1 MKREFTVQTARR
13 LWSRYKALTPEQK
26 EAFVA
31 RFLGSFHTKPQMH
44 AQQSMEA
51 VREAL
56 QWAELANKSIA
67 DMTPDEIY
75 AFDGASDVSIGVL
88 RKKLISYTGWRIA
101 DFFFAA
107 AERKG
112 AKKLSELV
120 RGDSVEF
127 EAVRTKGSD
136 YKVQWK
142 FQDGGTFTIFSDGHW
157 SYDRDGT
164 FLDGKLQCPHA
175 DAWVDKMVKKGTPD
189 GVARADWGDYYLLRH
204 NK

>member
-1 MKREFTVQTARR
+1 MKREFMVQSARR

-26 EAFVA
+26 DAFVA
-31 RFLGSFHTKPQMH
+31 RFLGSFHSKPH
-44 AQQSMEA
+44 PNTHHTMEA
-51 VREAL
+51 VKEAL
-56 QWAELANKSIA
+56 QWAELANKSIKE
-67 DMTPDEIY
+67 MTTDEIY
-75 AFDGASDVSIGVL
+75 AFDGASDVSIGITP
-88 RKKLISYTGWRIA
+88 KKLNGYTGWRIA

-120 RGDSVEF
+120 RGPNVEF
-127 EAVRTKGSD
+127 DAVRTKGSD

-142 FQDGGTFTIFSDGHW
+142 FPDGGTFTIFSDGHW
-157 SYDRDGT
+157 SYDREGT

-189 GVARADWGDYYLLRH
+189 GVARSDWGDYYLLRH
-204 NK
+204 R